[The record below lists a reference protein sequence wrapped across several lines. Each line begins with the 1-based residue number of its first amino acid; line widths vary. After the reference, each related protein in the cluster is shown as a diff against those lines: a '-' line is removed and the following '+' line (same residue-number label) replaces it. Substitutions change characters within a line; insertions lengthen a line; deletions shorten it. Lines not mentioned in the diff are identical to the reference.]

1 MKHALVRV
9 AIALGIITVGAMA
22 CRQGDP
28 LEPKTPPN
36 SPIPTKLDRP
46 DDSPPSPKAPKVPT
60 GGDAGTIGA
69 GAH

>member
-1 MKHALVRV
+1 MKHALVRL
-9 AIALGIITVGAMA
+9 AIAIGVITLAAMA

-46 DDSPPSPKAPKVPT
+46 NDRPPPPSPLKLAD
-60 GGDAGTIGA
+60 GGGSAR
-69 GAH
+69 